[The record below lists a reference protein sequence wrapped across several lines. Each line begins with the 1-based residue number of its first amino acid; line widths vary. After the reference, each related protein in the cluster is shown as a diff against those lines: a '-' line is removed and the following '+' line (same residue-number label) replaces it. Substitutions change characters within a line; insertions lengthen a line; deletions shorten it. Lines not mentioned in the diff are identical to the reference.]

1 MSHNDGLND
10 DNGGSRNDLEGN
22 DSANRLEGT
31 AGKDE
36 IRGRGGADT
45 LLGRAGDDRL
55 RGDEGNDTLK
65 GGAGDDSLRGDKGD
79 DVLIGGGDRD
89 RFIFNREGGDDTV
102 TDFENGQDR
111 LDFTNFNF
119 ASVNDLL
126 DQADQVGD
134 DVVFT
139 LNNGVTVTLEDTQL
153 SVLDQ
158 GDFLI

>member
-31 AGKDE
+31 AGNDE

-65 GGAGDDSLRGDKGD
+65 GGAGDDRLRGDKGD
-79 DVLIGGGDRD
+79 DLLTGGGDRD
-89 RFIFNREGGDDTV
+89 RFIFNRGSGDDTV
-102 TDFENGQDR
+102 TDFEHGQDR
-111 LDFTNFNF
+111 LDFTNFSF
-119 ASVNDLL
+119 AAVNDL
-126 DQADQVGD
+126 GG

-139 LNNGVTVTLEDTQL
+139 LNNGATVTLEDTRL
-153 SVLDQ
+153 SDLDLS
-158 GDFLI
+158 DLLT